1 MAYALAGDEPPPT
14 ADAARRLAG
23 RSFGG
28 LTRREV
34 EVLRLVALAKSN
46 REIAATLVLSEKTV
60 ERHLSHIFAKLLQAA
75 RPLGDSIQEV
85 VVARYQGQ
93 PEAEMWAELL
103 RNEGIPTAVIQLLPG
118 ARLAWGMVP
127 CELRVRSTDFDR
139 ARSVLGL
146 DC

>member
-1 MAYALAGDEPPPT
+1 MAAKTLICPRCRSEYRAGVKTCET
-14 ADAARRLAG
+14 CGRL
-23 RSFGG
+23 
-28 LTRREV
+28 
-34 EVLRLVALAKSN
+34 
-46 REIAATLVLSEKTV
+46 
-60 ERHLSHIFAKLLQAA
+60 LLQASHLHVA
-75 RPLGDSIQEV
+75 RPLADSIHEV
-85 VVARYQGQ
+85 TVASYQGQ

>member
-1 MAYALAGDEPPPT
+1 MAAKTLICPGCRTEYRASFTTCAECGRLLVDATHLAPP
-14 ADAARRLAG
+14 
-23 RSFGG
+23 
-28 LTRREV
+28 
-34 EVLRLVALAKSN
+34 
-46 REIAATLVLSEKTV
+46 
-60 ERHLSHIFAKLLQAA
+60 
-75 RPLGDSIQEV
+75 RPLGESIQEV

-127 CELRVRSTDFDR
+127 CELRVRSTDLER

-146 DC
+146 EL